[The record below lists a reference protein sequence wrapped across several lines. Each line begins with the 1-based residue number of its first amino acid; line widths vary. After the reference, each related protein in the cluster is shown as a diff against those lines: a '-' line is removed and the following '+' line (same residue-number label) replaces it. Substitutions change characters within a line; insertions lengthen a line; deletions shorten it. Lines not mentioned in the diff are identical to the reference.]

1 MPTFRG
7 GFRAAR
13 SNPAMGDKPMMARD
27 FDNQNRMLWINWNEL
42 IPKDHLLRKID
53 EMIDFSFIYDKV
65 EHLYSHTGRPSIDP
79 VKLFKMT
86 LIGYL
91 YGIPSERRLEEEVRL
106 NLAYRWFVG
115 LQLDDPVPDHST
127 FSQNRR
133 RRYADAGV
141 YEEIFNHLVALCV
154 ERGLVTG
161 ELVVTDSTHIKA
173 DVASGKNETTIRVT
187 TSPSE
192 YLRALDAEAER
203 LDAELKGR
211 RKAKDKDGD
220 DDNDN
225 SDTQAGVTAKAPKTK
240 EVKISKTDPDAR
252 LMHRTGKP
260 RGYYYLAHQ
269 TIDTAHGIIVDVH
282 TTPGNVNDHIPYGEA
297 LERIQNTFALN
308 IKGAAADRAYDQ
320 VVVHRTL
327 NRLGIKG
334 YIPRHI
340 KRGPAKTFRKD
351 QFEYVA
357 EGDFYRCPG
366 GHKLSLNHISRTI
379 GQKVYAANAA
389 DCANCPLRA
398 QCVPRSARVK
408 HITRPFFQ
416 DDADITHSRIGT
428 EEFKLAQRLRRIWA
442 EGTFAVQKRLHNLG
456 RARMRGR
463 KRVHEQSLMA
473 AIAVNIKRMV
483 KLTPQMA

>member
-1 MPTFRG
+1 
-7 GFRAAR
+7 
-13 SNPAMGDKPMMARD
+13 MMARD
-27 FDNQNRMLWINWNEL
+27 FDNQNRMLWLNWNEI

-53 EMIDFSFIYDKV
+53 ETIDFSFIYDKV

-91 YGIPSERRLEEEVRL
+91 YGIPSERRLEEEVHL

-133 RRYADAGV
+133 RRYGDAGV
-141 YEEIFNHLVALCV
+141 YEEIFNHLVALCID
-154 ERGLVTG
+154 RGLVTG

-173 DVASGKNETTIRVT
+173 DVASGKNETTIQVT

-192 YLRALDAEAER
+192 YLQALDAEAER

-211 RKAKDKDGD
+211 HKD
-220 DDNDN
+220 DD
-225 SDTQAGVTAKAPKTK
+225 SDEDDDSGDAQAPVTAEAPKSR

-260 RGYYYLAHQ
+260 RGYHYLAHQ
-269 TIDTAHGIIVDVH
+269 TIDIAHGIIVDIH
-282 TTPGNVNDHIPYGEA
+282 TTPGNVNDHMPYGDA
-297 LERIQNTFALN
+297 LKRIQNTFGLD

-320 VVVHRTL
+320 VVVHRAL
-327 NRLGIKG
+327 NQLGIKG

-351 QFEYVA
+351 QFDYVA
-357 EGDFYRCPG
+357 ESDVYRCPA
-366 GHKLSLNHISRTI
+366 GHELQFNHVSRTI
-379 GQKVYAANAA
+379 GQKVYSSNVS
-389 DCANCPLRA
+389 DCNGCALKK
-398 QCVPRSARVK
+398 QCVPKSARVK
-408 HITRPFFQ
+408 QITRPLFQ
-416 DDADITHSRIGT
+416 DEADVTHGRIGT
-428 EEFKLAQRLRRIWA
+428 EEFKLAQRARRIWA
-442 EGTFAVQKRLHNLG
+442 EGTFAVQKRLHNLS

-483 KLTPQMA
+483 KAAPQMA